1 MSDEIEAGKGV
12 VEISLADAIQ
22 ATRDLNEYVVSLDR
36 ILSRIGTGGKDPE
49 ILCDYV
55 VDRKV
60 MRRLAN
66 LRNVICTALEQQ
78 LGADAVDEIAEEAYF
93 YTD

>member
-1 MSDEIEAGKGV
+1 MSDEMGMRKGR

-60 MRRLAN
+60 LRRLGN
-66 LRNVICTALEQQ
+66 LRNVIGTALEQE
-78 LGADAVDEIAEEAYF
+78 LGEEAVHEIAEEAYF